1 MLWVALL
8 SLSCGWVSLAIL
20 GGDGRPDR
28 RPQRTAGIVLGKR

>member
-28 RPQRTAGIVLGKR
+28 TAGIVLGKR